1 MEKGKKGIEMSKF
14 RAIGKWVA
22 VQTEGL
28 GKEKTTESGIIYK
41 EKITNPN
48 IWSKVIAI
56 GDKITEDIKV
66 GDMVLWDLTKG
77 KGRGYASMDLIH
89 QDDILAVEREV

>member
-1 MEKGKKGIEMSKF
+1 MSNFKT
-14 RAIGKWVA
+14 IGKWVA

-41 EKITNPN
+41 ERITNPN
-48 IWSKVIAI
+48 IWSRVVAI
-56 GDKITEDIKV
+56 GDKITEDITV

-77 KGRGYASMDLIH
+77 KGRGYNSMDIVH
-89 QDDILAVEREV
+89 QGNILAVERDNT

>member
-1 MEKGKKGIEMSKF
+1 MSKF
-14 RAIGKWVA
+14 KAIGKFVA

-28 GKEKTTESGIIYK
+28 GKEKQTESGIIYK

-48 IWSKVIAI
+48 IWSRVVAV

-66 GDMVLWDLTKG
+66 GDLVLWDLTKG
-77 KGRGYASMDLIH
+77 KGRGYGSMDIVH
-89 QDDILAVEREV
+89 QDDILAVER

>member
-1 MEKGKKGIEMSKF
+1 MSNFKT
-14 RAIGKWVA
+14 IGKWVA

-41 EKITNPN
+41 ERITNPN
-48 IWSKVIAI
+48 IWSRVVAI
-56 GDKITEDIKV
+56 GDKITEDITI

-77 KGRGYASMDLIH
+77 KGRGYNSMDIVH
-89 QDDILAVEREV
+89 QDNILAVERDET

>member
-1 MEKGKKGIEMSKF
+1 MSKF

-48 IWSKVIAI
+48 IWSRVVAI

-89 QDDILAVEREV
+89 QDDILAVERKTCTEIGDA

>member
-1 MEKGKKGIEMSKF
+1 MSKNNM
-14 RAIGKWVA
+14 RTIGKWVS

-28 GKEKTTESGIIYK
+28 GKEKKTKSGIIYK

-48 IWSKVIAI
+48 IWSKVVGV

-66 GDMVLWDLTKG
+66 GDKVLWDITKG
-77 KGRGYASMDLIH
+77 GGRGWGGCDIIH
-89 QDDILAVEREV
+89 QDHILAVEREED